1 MDQPLKHVFATAINA
16 IEAAAAIAASNA
28 ERATSDAE
36 RHAAFAKDAVEKIK
50 AASKATE
57 ELPSAVLETSSSC
70 EDTCD
75 ICDYLPPW
83 REVDKE
89 RGICSICA
97 EHLHDGPKYYTEEFA
112 HASAEGKD
120 ALRLLIVRQRA
131 DNCRDTIAAAAGSYD
146 GDLELH
152 EACVEETFLNKRA
165 AECLGRLPASFA
177 PWWKDTWS
185 HEKWCEMASARE
197 AAGWPVKK
205 SALIAERLAA
215 MFLTQQH
222 KACELKKAHAEQL
235 QVVEERLNGEMEVIM
250 KHKLKEME
258 AKHAEVLAKIERARK
273 EDLAA
278 VEARYKRE
286 MAEKDKRYR
295 EALDP
300 LLGVRDTVRAEC
312 EKKCHDANRKGYAM
326 GYAFADQKWNPV
338 YKAVCEELELVR
350 KEGAN
355 HQAGYIRLVKER
367 DELILAQVDLRQELD
382 ESAEANE
389 KLEAQ
394 AEELREELAAAQKEL
409 SGWAER
415 YVAMNAENK
424 EMELAAL
431 ILSKKLADETA
442 SSKAL
447 RENAEEDKQMVQRHL
462 KEVAKENAKMT
473 AWEKE
478 EIERLREENKT
489 LQKKQEA
496 LLELVDPTIKLMK
509 SNPELFGGEA
519 RGGAPA
525 PAEARGSSSPRPP
538 PIIRLK
544 EEVKG
549 RALNFLRSMLAPSRP
564 CLLVESSSTVLPG
577 IVEAEPSTEGM
588 CMALTEEQYKEM
600 FGADLPPPIVPDQ
613 DKVCGTAGCIECP
626 PAEPVAVTEPEP
638 VAEPVAAQKPTPVC
652 CVDCGKP
659 KPNYNHPNWPSPL
672 TKRFAKHLAKHSGL
686 RSPWQS
692 HDPKT
697 IKTHEDALEY
707 IAKRVNISVET
718 LLGCTMKDY
727 QSTYDPWTLVKG
739 PNNFHMG
746 TAPATWW
753 C

>member
-1 MDQPLKHVFATAINA
+1 MKNIFTTAINA

-70 EDTCD
+70 DDTCD
-75 ICDYLPPW
+75 ICDYLPQW

-112 HASAEGKD
+112 HASAQGKD

-152 EACVEETFLNKRA
+152 EASVEETFLNKRA
-165 AECLGRLPASFA
+165 AECLARLPACFA

-215 MFLTQQH
+215 MFLNQQH
-222 KACELKKAHAEQL
+222 KARELKKTTQEL
-235 QVVEERLNGEMEVIM
+235 
-250 KHKLKEME
+250 E
-258 AKHAEVLAKIERARK
+258 AKHTEVLANIERARK

-286 MAEKDKRYR
+286 MREAVAEAVEAARLAEAETAGTMNAYEAMRSELEGMRQKVADAMALATQWKGKCGDVTAMEARYKREIAERDKRYVD
-295 EALDP
+295 ALEP
-300 LLGVRDTVRAEC
+300 LLGVRDKVRAEC
-312 EKKCHDANRKGYAM
+312 EKKCEDANRKGYAM

-338 YKAVCEELELVR
+338 YKAVCEELDAAR
-350 KEGAN
+350 K
-355 HQAGYIRLVKER
+355 K
-367 DELILAQVDLRQELD
+367 LD
-382 ESAEANE
+382 AEM
-389 KLEAQ
+389 
-394 AEELREELAAAQKEL
+394 AAATEVYRAMRADLERL
-409 SGWAER
+409 S
-415 YVAMNAENK
+415 AENK

-447 RENAEEDKQMVQRHL
+447 REKAEEDKQMVQRHL
-462 KEVAKENAKMT
+462 KEVAKENAEMT

-496 LLELVDPTIKLMK
+496 LLELEDPTIKLMK

-519 RGGAPA
+519 RGGAAA

-538 PIIRLK
+538 PILRIK
-544 EEVKG
+544 EEVKEEDKG
-549 RALNFLRSMLAPSRP
+549 RALNFLRSLLAP
-564 CLLVESSSTVLPG
+564 
-577 IVEAEPSTEGM
+577 
-588 CMALTEEQYKEM
+588 
-600 FGADLPPPIVPDQ
+600 
-613 DKVCGTAGCIECP
+613 
-626 PAEPVAVTEPEP
+626 
-638 VAEPVAAQKPTPVC
+638 
-652 CVDCGKP
+652 
-659 KPNYNHPNWPSPL
+659 
-672 TKRFAKHLAKHSGL
+672 
-686 RSPWQS
+686 
-692 HDPKT
+692 
-697 IKTHEDALEY
+697 
-707 IAKRVNISVET
+707 
-718 LLGCTMKDY
+718 
-727 QSTYDPWTLVKG
+727 
-739 PNNFHMG
+739 
-746 TAPATWW
+746 
-753 C
+753 